1 MTTDLMD
8 RLGTALERADL
19 DQAQAARVLGASPR
33 TVARWLHQDV
43 KPRPEARERL
53 LEFLAVLEHLS
64 KTLAPQP
71 AHDWLF
77 TPNPLLSYHKPADLL
92 REGRYRDLLGAID
105 QLAEGVFV

>member
-1 MTTDLMD
+1 MAADLID
-8 RLGTALERADL
+8 RLEAALERTDL
-19 DQAQAARVLGASPR
+19 DQTQAARVLGTSPR
-33 TVARWLHQDV
+33 TVSRWLHEDV

-64 KTLAPQP
+64 GTLQPQA
-71 AHDWLF
+71 AHDWFF

-105 QLAEGVFV
+105 QLGEGVFV

>member
-1 MTTDLMD
+1 MPADLMD
-8 RLGTALERADL
+8 RLETALERADL

-64 KTLAPQP
+64 KTLAPQS